1 MGQYVGLDVSLEV
14 TTVHVL
20 DEQGKRVWHGTC
32 VSHPTAIEATIRK
45 HAPDAVR
52 IGLET
57 GQLTTWLWQALTDAG
72 LPMVCLDAR
81 QARAALNMKI
91 NKTDDNDAEGLA
103 HLVRSGWYRE
113 VRVKSREAMLARSLL
128 GARTQLL
135 GIVTDLSNQIRGLM
149 KTFGLVVP
157 KGAGTVFEA
166 NVRRLLEDE
175 KAVAAIVLPLLDAWR
190 AVRAQAADLD
200 RQLLSMVRENAACR
214 RLMTIPGVGAVVA
227 LSFVTAI
234 ETPETF
240 TRSRD
245 VGAWIGLTPRRYQSG
260 EVDYEGHISRRGDAR
275 LRSLLFEA
283 AMAMLTRVRGES
295 DLRSWGLALRKR
307 LGFKRAAVALARKL
321 AVIMHAMLKTGT
333 DFNPTPSAAA
343 RP

>member
-32 VSHPTAIEATIRK
+32 ISHPAAIEATIRK
-45 HAPDAVR
+45 HAPEVVR

-57 GQLTTWLWQALTDAG
+57 GPLTTWLWQALTDAG

-81 QARAALNMKI
+81 QAKAALNMRI

-103 HLVRSGWYRE
+103 QLVRSGWYRE
-113 VRVKSREAMLARSLL
+113 VRVKSREAMLVRSLI

-135 GIVTDLSNQIRGLM
+135 DIVTELSNQIRGLM

-157 KGAGTVFEA
+157 KGAGKVFEA
-166 NVRRLLEDE
+166 NVRRLLEDDA
-175 KAVAAIVLPLLDAWR
+175 AVAAIVVPLLDSWR
-190 AVRAQAADLD
+190 AVRTQTADLD
-200 RQLLSMVRENAACR
+200 RQLLAVVRENADCR
-214 RLMTIPGVGAVVA
+214 RLMTIPGVGALVA
-227 LSFVTAI
+227 ASFVAAV
-234 ETPETF
+234 EAPENF
-240 TRSRD
+240 TTSRA

-260 EVDYEGHISRRGDAR
+260 EVDYDGHISRRGDAR
-275 LRSLLFEA
+275 LRALLYEA
-283 AMAMLTRVRGES
+283 ATTMLTRVQGES
-295 DLRSWGLALRKR
+295 DLRRWGLALRKR

-321 AVIMHAMLKTGT
+321 AVVMHAMWKKGA
-333 DFNPTPSAAA
+333 DFNPRAATSAGT
-343 RP
+343 

>member
-20 DEQGKRVWHGTC
+20 DEQGKRVWRGTC

-45 HAPDAVR
+45 HAPEVVR

-103 HLVRSGWYRE
+103 QLVRSGWYRE
-113 VRVKSREAMLARSLL
+113 VRVKSREAMLERSLL

-135 GIVTDLSNQIRGLM
+135 SIVTDLSNQIRGLM

-175 KAVAAIVLPLLDAWR
+175 AAVAAIVLPLLDAWR
-190 AVRAQAADLD
+190 AVRARAADLD
-200 RQLLSMVRENAACR
+200 RQLLSRVRENAVLPSADDDPRRRRRRRPVLRGRDRNAGSLPEITRCR
-214 RLMTIPGVGAVVA
+214 RLDRPDAATLPI
-227 LSFVTAI
+227 
-234 ETPETF
+234 
-240 TRSRD
+240 
-245 VGAWIGLTPRRYQSG
+245 
-260 EVDYEGHISRRGDAR
+260 RRGR
-275 LRSLLFEA
+275 L
-283 AMAMLTRVRGES
+283 
-295 DLRSWGLALRKR
+295 
-307 LGFKRAAVALARKL
+307 
-321 AVIMHAMLKTGT
+321 
-333 DFNPTPSAAA
+333 
-343 RP
+343 